1 MYSDLFKIDD
11 GEIYNIFY
19 SFFKEHKEHSDW
31 RFNCKIDKKLGNIIF
46 EAEMS
51 RDRIKG
57 GIKFDVVEN
66 YNDTNPTY
74 SKDIQQRQHQGFV
87 VGNRHQPSKNKGRPK
102 APRHSAPRGCAVSW
116 PPAAGCAGGCAARAA
131 ASRPPAT
138 APGSA
143 GPARAGSW
151 GRRSRRG
158 WIRRRSSG

>member
-1 MYSDLFKIDD
+1 MYSNLFKIDD
-11 GEIYNIFY
+11 DEIYNIFY

-74 SKDIQQRQHQGFV
+74 SKDIQQRQHQGLV
-87 VGNRHQPSKNKGRPK
+87 QMANLLLE
-102 APRHSAPRGCAVSW
+102 
-116 PPAAGCAGGCAARAA
+116 
-131 ASRPPAT
+131 
-138 APGSA
+138 
-143 GPARAGSW
+143 
-151 GRRSRRG
+151 
-158 WIRRRSSG
+158 WIELYEENPEEALRKD